1 MKFTNEVGLLMDLRF
16 RRYYKA
22 SNCFKMIGI
31 HHGNVIESL
40 CLKEIGT
47 TRCLVFA
54 LKENGLS
61 D

>member
-1 MKFTNEVGLLMDLRF
+1 MKFTYEVGLLMDLRF

-22 SNCFKMIGI
+22 SNCLKIIGI

-40 CLKEIGT
+40 CLKEIYITG
-47 TRCLVFA
+47 CLVLAF
-54 LKENGLS
+54 KENGLS